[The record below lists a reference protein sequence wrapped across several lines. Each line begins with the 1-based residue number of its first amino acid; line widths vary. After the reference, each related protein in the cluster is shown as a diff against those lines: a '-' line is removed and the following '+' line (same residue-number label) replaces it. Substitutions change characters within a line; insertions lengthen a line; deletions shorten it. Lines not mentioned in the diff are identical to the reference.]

1 MSTSRWMYKILIY
14 LLSSLSSFSVREFFH
29 EFRINIHRYFS
40 CIIHLNQHHDAM
52 KNDIHR
58 TINDAENHRVLLEQQ
73 INKIKQQQ
81 TSLNDLY
88 EREIKNLNNIHEFLT
103 NICENNYLLISE
115 YERYIKQF
123 ELIKEN
129 QANNSF
135 IQAFILQIDQILQ
148 QQNQFL
154 GTKSFSNNILFFLN
168 LESKDEISITTNILS
183 ALDNE
188 TTIVR
193 EEEEEEEELIIDSI
207 IDCHSNE
214 LSIGNTI
221 SNFVKEITILFF

>member
-1 MSTSRWMYKILIY
+1 
-14 LLSSLSSFSVREFFH
+14 
-29 EFRINIHRYFS
+29 
-40 CIIHLNQHHDAM
+40 M

>member
-1 MSTSRWMYKILIY
+1 
-14 LLSSLSSFSVREFFH
+14 
-29 EFRINIHRYFS
+29 
-40 CIIHLNQHHDAM
+40 M

-123 ELIKEN
+123 ELIKQN

-154 GTKSFSNNILFFLN
+154 GTKSFSNNILFYF
-168 LESKDEISITTNILS
+168 
-183 ALDNE
+183 
-188 TTIVR
+188 
-193 EEEEEEEELIIDSI
+193 
-207 IDCHSNE
+207 
-214 LSIGNTI
+214 
-221 SNFVKEITILFF
+221 